1 MRTKSQLRTRYAAA
15 HSDGESA
22 IRLGPLERM
31 VGFMIRVVQV
41 QIFRQYYEDFR
52 FASTTTGELSL
63 LLALSLN
70 PGIRQGALGDAMRI
84 KRSNMTK
91 IVQSLHAEGYI
102 RRESN
107 GEDRRSVALYLTA
120 KGVSA
125 VERLQQEALDHDGR
139 ATAALNPTERKELL
153 RLLCKLYLHQNRSH
167 ALENVG
173 P

>member
-1 MRTKSQLRTRYAAA
+1 META
-15 HSDGESA
+15 HG
-22 IRLGPLERM
+22 ILLGPLERM
-31 VGFMIRVVQV
+31 IGFMIRVVQV
-41 QIFRQYYEDFR
+41 QIFRQYYEEFR
-52 FASTTTGELSL
+52 YATTTTGELSL

-120 KGVSA
+120 KGVAA
-125 VERLQQEALDHDGR
+125 VDRLQQEALEHDAR
-139 ATAALNPTERKELL
+139 ATAVLSANERKELL
-153 RLLCKLYLHQNRSH
+153 RLLGKLYLDQQRSPTPEH
-167 ALENVG
+167 IG
-173 P
+173 T